1 MACFGKHLVFA
12 LDSSQAVGGSHVVSV
27 VFLTVARRG
36 GSLICFYFHCNIVV
50 WFAVTMTVMVT

>member
-1 MACFGKHLVFA
+1 MACFGKCLLFA
-12 LDSSQAVGGSHVVSV
+12 SDSSQAAGGSHIVNT

-50 WFAVTMTVMVT
+50 WYAVIMTVMVT